1 MTSIATPIEVAKN
14 SSCPDSNGS
23 AMNESHIIIAAVVSG
38 IGGTVVTVFVVILC
52 YWCLKRK
59 KEKQDEELV
68 GDGTRYHTFG
78 NYESVPAGKGGLKA
92 GGPGTNGK
100 QQQWGERPQTGGKKS
115 PMLTRKTINNS
126 QSSPESLSILSQSTD
141 FVCAILG
148 IQAFRF
154 QTPPS
159 KKLKP
164 EHVQPDAEG
173 GMGAHAI
180 NPTLHDM
187 RSESVESQGS
197 KGYGSE
203 SSLKRFVIGAEASSE
218 SERSGTGLGRIHF
231 TIAYDFPATTLVL
244 KIHSATGLPAKDI
257 SGTSDPYVKV
267 MLLPDKKHKMQTKM
281 KRKTLNPRWNEIFLF
296 EGFPYEKLKVR
307 VLYLEVLDFDRFS
320 RDDPIGEIALPLAD
334 VDLTEEQG
342 FWRDLQ
348 PCALARGKLGELLL
362 SMCYQPTIG
371 RITVV
376 ILKGRDLKAKDITG
390 SSDPY
395 VKIWLMHGQ
404 KRLEKKKTTIKK
416 RNLNPVFNESFIFDV
431 PLERI
436 RDTCMQVT
444 VMDYDNFSKNDMI
457 GQVMLGPRSGPA
469 EMKHWNDMISK
480 PRQAVAQW
488 HLLKM

>member
-1 MTSIATPIEVAKN
+1 
-14 SSCPDSNGS
+14 
-23 AMNESHIIIAAVVSG
+23 MNESHIIIAAVVSG

-78 NYESVPAGKGGLKA
+78 NYESVPAGKAGLKSGA
-92 GGPGTNGK
+92 QGANGK

-115 PMLTRKTINNS
+115 PMLTRKTIK
-126 QSSPESLSILSQSTD
+126 
-141 FVCAILG
+141 
-148 IQAFRF
+148 F

-180 NPTLHDM
+180 NPTLHDV

-362 SMCYQPTIG
+362 SLCYQPTIG

-416 RNLNPVFNESFIFDV
+416 RNLNPVFNESFVFDV

-444 VMDYDNFSKNDMI
+444 VMDYDNFSQNDMI

>member
-115 PMLTRKTINNS
+115 PMLTRKTIK
-126 QSSPESLSILSQSTD
+126 
-141 FVCAILG
+141 
-148 IQAFRF
+148 F